1 MGKGGSDVAVTLE
14 VSDLNKR
21 FGGIHA
27 VKDCSF
33 AVERGSIT
41 SLIGPNG
48 AGKTTCFNLINHVI
62 RPDSGTVRFEG
73 RDVTGKMPH
82 KLTRLGIGR
91 TFQVTRTLGDMT
103 VLENMV
109 VGSSDGN
116 VRSIFGSRMLDHEID
131 RALGLLEFVG
141 IAEYAYT
148 NAEAL
153 SYGQR
158 KLLEFS
164 AVLMSDPQ
172 IVLLDEPAGGV
183 NPSLLKR
190 MVARIRGLNGQGL
203 TFFIVEHNM
212 DLVMDISDSVIVM
225 AHGEVLLHGTPD
237 EVQSDRRVLDAYL
250 GKA

>member
-1 MGKGGSDVAVTLE
+1 VAVTLE
-14 VSDLNKR
+14 VSGLNKS

-33 AVERGSIT
+33 AVEDGSIT

-48 AGKTTCFNLINHVI
+48 AGKTTTFNLINNVI
-62 RPDSGTVRFEG
+62 RTDSGTVTFDG
-73 RDVTGKMPH
+73 RNVTGKMPH

-91 TFQVTRTLGDMT
+91 TFQITRTLGDMT

-109 VGSSDGN
+109 VGSSGSDIG
-116 VRSIFGSRMLDHEID
+116 SIFGSRMLDHEIE
-131 RALGLLEFVG
+131 RALELLEFVG

-164 AVLMSDPQ
+164 AVLMSGPQ

-183 NPSLLKR
+183 NPVLLKR
-190 MVARIRGLNGQGL
+190 MVARIRELNGNGL

-212 DLVMDISDSVIVM
+212 DLVMDLSDSVIVM
-225 AHGEVLLHGTPD
+225 AHGEVMLHGTPD
-237 EVQSDRRVLDAYL
+237 EVQSDHRVLDAYL
-250 GKA
+250 GKV

>member
-1 MGKGGSDVAVTLE
+1 MSLMLE
-14 VSDLNKR
+14 VSGLNKS

-27 VKDCSF
+27 VRECSF
-33 AVERGSIT
+33 AIEESSIT

-48 AGKTTCFNLINHVI
+48 AGKTTTFNLINNVI
-62 RPDSGTVRFEG
+62 RPDSGSVRFEG
-73 RDVTGKMPH
+73 KDVTGKMPH
-82 KLTRLGIGR
+82 KLTRLGIAR

-109 VGSSDGN
+109 VGSSGSD
-116 VRSIFGSRMLDHEID
+116 VRSMFGSKMLDHEIE
-131 RALGLLEFVG
+131 RALELLEFVG
-141 IAEYAYT
+141 IAEYAHT

-164 AVLMSDPQ
+164 AVLMSEPQ

-183 NPSLLKR
+183 NPTLLKR
-190 MVARIRGLNGQGL
+190 MVGRIRQLNSNGL
-203 TFFIVEHNM
+203 TFLIVEHNM
-212 DLVMDISDSVIVM
+212 DLVMDLSDSVIVM
-225 AHGEVLLHGTPD
+225 AHGEVLLHGTPE

-250 GKA
+250 GKV

>member
-1 MGKGGSDVAVTLE
+1 MAVTLE
-14 VSDLNKR
+14 VSNLNKS

-48 AGKTTCFNLINHVI
+48 AGKTTSFNLINNVL
-62 RPDSGTVRFEG
+62 RPDSGSVKFEG
-73 RDVTGKMPH
+73 QEVTGRMPH

-109 VGSSDGN
+109 VGSSNTGL
-116 VRSIFGSRMLDHEID
+116 RSILGSRMLEDEVQ
-131 RALGLLEFVG
+131 RALELLDFVG
-141 IAEYAYT
+141 IAEYSYT

-164 AVLMSDPQ
+164 AVLMSEPQ

-190 MVARIRGLNGQGL
+190 MVARIRELNGEGL

-237 EVQSDRRVLDAYL
+237 EVQNDQRVLNAYL
-250 GKA
+250 GRA

>member
-1 MGKGGSDVAVTLE
+1 MSVMLE
-14 VSDLNKR
+14 VSNLNKS

-27 VKDCSF
+27 VADCSF
-33 AVERGSIT
+33 AIEEGSIT

-48 AGKTTCFNLINHVI
+48 AGKTTTFNLINNVI
-62 RPDSGTVRFEG
+62 RPDSGSVTFEG
-73 RDVTGKMPH
+73 RKITGKMPH
-82 KLTRLGIGR
+82 KLTRLGISR
-91 TFQVTRTLGDMT
+91 TFQLTRTLADMT

-109 VGSSDGN
+109 VGSSTGD
-116 VRSIFGSRMLDHEID
+116 VRNIFGSRMLDHEIE
-131 RALGLLEFVG
+131 RALELLDFVG

-164 AVLMSDPQ
+164 AVLMSDPR

-183 NPSLLKR
+183 NPTLLRR
-190 MVARIRGLNGQGL
+190 MVDRIRQLNGEGL

-212 DLVMDISDSVIVM
+212 DLVMDLSDSVIVM
-225 AHGEVLLHGTPD
+225 AHGEVLLHGPPE
-237 EVQSDRRVLDAYL
+237 EVQNDHRVLDAYL
-250 GKA
+250 GKV

>member
-1 MGKGGSDVAVTLE
+1 MAVE
-14 VSDLNKR
+14 VSGLNKS

-33 AVERGSIT
+33 AVEDGSIT

-48 AGKTTCFNLINHVI
+48 AGKTTTFNLINNVI
-62 RPDSGTVRFEG
+62 RTDSGTVTFDG
-73 RDVTGKMPH
+73 KNVTRKMPH

-109 VGSSDGN
+109 VGSSGSD
-116 VRSIFGSRMLDHEID
+116 VRSIFGSRMLDHEIE
-131 RALGLLEFVG
+131 RALELLEFVG

-164 AVLMSDPQ
+164 AVLMSGPR

-183 NPSLLKR
+183 NPALLKR
-190 MVARIRGLNGQGL
+190 MVARIRELNGNGL

-212 DLVMDISDSVIVM
+212 DLVMDLSDSVIVM
-225 AHGEVLLHGTPD
+225 AHGEVMLHGTPD
-237 EVQSDRRVLDAYL
+237 EVQSDNRVLDAYL
-250 GKA
+250 GKV

>member
-1 MGKGGSDVAVTLE
+1 MAVTLE
-14 VSDLNKR
+14 VSDLNKS

-33 AVERGSIT
+33 GVEDGSIT

-48 AGKTTCFNLINHVI
+48 AGKTTVFNLINHVI

-82 KLTRLGIGR
+82 RLTRLGIGR

-109 VGSSDGN
+109 VGSSGTG
-116 VRSIFGSRMLDHEID
+116 VRSMFGSRMLDHEVE
-131 RALGLLEFVG
+131 RAMELLEFVG

-164 AVLMSDPQ
+164 AVLMSGPQ

-183 NPSLLKR
+183 NPSLLTR
-190 MVARIRGLNGQGL
+190 MVARIRELNANGL

-225 AHGEVLLHGTPD
+225 AHGEVLLHGSPD
-237 EVQSDRRVLDAYL
+237 DVQSDRRVLDAYL
-250 GKA
+250 GKV

>member
-1 MGKGGSDVAVTLE
+1 MTVKLE

-27 VKDCSF
+27 VKNCSF
-33 AVERGSIT
+33 GIEDGSIT

-48 AGKTTCFNLINHVI
+48 AGKTTTFNLINNVI
-62 RPDSGTVRFEG
+62 RPDSGKVVFEG

-82 KLTRLGIGR
+82 RLARLGIGR

-109 VGSSDGN
+109 VGSSGGDL
-116 VRSIFGSRMLDHEID
+116 RKMFGSRMLDHEIE
-131 RALGLLEFVG
+131 RALELLEFVG
-141 IAEYAYT
+141 IDEYAYT

-190 MVARIRGLNGQGL
+190 MVARIRQLNGNGL

-237 EVQSDRRVLDAYL
+237 EVQNDRRVLDAYL
-250 GKA
+250 GKV

>member
-1 MGKGGSDVAVTLE
+1 MAVTLE
-14 VSDLNKR
+14 VSGLNKS

-33 AVERGSIT
+33 AVEDGSIT

-48 AGKTTCFNLINHVI
+48 AGKTTTFNLINNVI
-62 RPDSGTVRFEG
+62 RTDSGTVTFDG
-73 RDVTGKMPH
+73 KNVTGKMPH

-109 VGSSDGN
+109 VGSSGSD
-116 VRSIFGSRMLDHEID
+116 VRSIFGSRMLDHEIE
-131 RALGLLEFVG
+131 RALELLEFVG

-164 AVLMSDPQ
+164 AVLMSGPR

-190 MVARIRGLNGQGL
+190 IVARIRELNGNGL

-212 DLVMDISDSVIVM
+212 DLVMDLSDSVIVM
-225 AHGEVLLHGTPD
+225 AHGEVMLHGTPD
-237 EVQSDRRVLDAYL
+237 EVQSDHRVLDAYL
-250 GKA
+250 GKV

>member
-1 MGKGGSDVAVTLE
+1 MSVMLE
-14 VSDLNKR
+14 VSNLNKS

-27 VKDCSF
+27 VADCSF
-33 AVERGSIT
+33 AIEEGSIT

-48 AGKTTCFNLINHVI
+48 AGKTTTFNLINNVI
-62 RPDSGTVRFEG
+62 RPDSGSVTFEG
-73 RDVTGKMPH
+73 RKITGKMPH
-82 KLTRLGIGR
+82 KLTRLGISR
-91 TFQVTRTLGDMT
+91 TFQLTRTLADMT

-109 VGSSDGN
+109 VGSSSGD
-116 VRSIFGSRMLDHEID
+116 VWSIFGSRMLEHEIE
-131 RALGLLEFVG
+131 RALELLEFVG

-164 AVLMSDPQ
+164 AVLMSNPR

-183 NPSLLKR
+183 NPTLLRR
-190 MVARIRGLNGQGL
+190 MVDRIRQLNGEGL

-212 DLVMDISDSVIVM
+212 DLVMDLSDSVIVM
-225 AHGEVLLHGTPD
+225 AHGEVILHGPP
-237 EVQSDRRVLDAYL
+237 EQVQSDHRVLDAYL
-250 GKA
+250 GKV

>member
-1 MGKGGSDVAVTLE
+1 M
-14 VSDLNKR
+14 DLNKR
-21 FGGIHA
+21 FGGLHA

-33 AVERGSIT
+33 AIEEGSIT

-48 AGKTTCFNLINHVI
+48 AGKTTTFNLINNVI
-62 RPDSGTVRFEG
+62 HADSGTVRFEEKN
-73 RDVTGKMPH
+73 VTGKMPH

-91 TFQVTRTLGDMT
+91 TFQVTRTMDDLT

-109 VGSSDGN
+109 VGSSDTN
-116 VRSIFGSRMLDHEID
+116 LRSMFGSRMLDHEIE
-131 RALGLLEFVG
+131 RALELLEFVG

-148 NAEAL
+148 DAGVL

-164 AVLMSDPQ
+164 AVLMADPQ

-183 NPSLLKR
+183 NPALLER
-190 MVARIRGLNGQGL
+190 MVARIRQLNANGL
-203 TFFIVEHNM
+203 TFLIVEHNM
-212 DLVMDISDSVIVM
+212 ELVMDISDSVIVM

-237 EVQSDRRVLDAYL
+237 EVQNDRRVLDAYL

>member
-1 MGKGGSDVAVTLE
+1 MSVTLE
-14 VSDLNKR
+14 VSNLNKS
-21 FGGIHA
+21 FGGIDA
-27 VKDCSF
+27 VRDCSF
-33 AVERGSIT
+33 AIEEGSIT

-48 AGKTTCFNLINHVI
+48 AGKTTIFNLINNVI
-62 RPDSGTVRFEG
+62 HADSGTVRFEG

-109 VGSSDGN
+109 VGSSGSD
-116 VRSIFGSRMLDHEID
+116 VRSIFGSRMLDHEIE
-131 RALGLLEFVG
+131 RALELLEFVA

-164 AVLMSDPQ
+164 AVLMSDPR

-183 NPSLLKR
+183 NPSLLR
-190 MVARIRGLNGQGL
+190 RLVGRIRQLNGNGL

-212 DLVMDISDSVIVM
+212 DLVMELSDSVIVM

-237 EVQSDRRVLDAYL
+237 EVQSDRRVLGAYL
-250 GKA
+250 GKV

>member
-1 MGKGGSDVAVTLE
+1 VAVKLD
-14 VSDLNKR
+14 VSGLSKS

-27 VKDCSF
+27 VRDCSF
-33 AVERGSIT
+33 AVEDGSIA

-48 AGKTTCFNLINHVI
+48 AGKTTTFNLINNVI
-62 RPDSGTVRFEG
+62 KPDSGTVRFEG

-109 VGSSDGN
+109 VGSSGGGFGSF
-116 VRSIFGSRMLDHEID
+116 VGSRMLDHEID
-131 RALGLLEFVG
+131 RAMELLEFVG

-183 NPSLLKR
+183 NPALLER
-190 MVARIRGLNGQGL
+190 MVARIRELNAGGL
-203 TFFIVEHNM
+203 TFLIVEHNM
-212 DLVMDISDSVIVM
+212 DLVMDLSDSVVVM

-237 EVQSDRRVLDAYL
+237 DVQRDARVLDAYL
-250 GKA
+250 GRA